1 MKLFQAHSVSSIAV
15 KDERAFSA
23 YLTGPKTYNT
33 IDEDHKHESRVE
45 EVTDESAEGEDS
57 LTPREVEVKIETDV

>member
-23 YLTGPKTYNT
+23 YLMGPKTYNT
-33 IDEDHKHESRVE
+33 IDEDHKKVEDVTNEVIDEPVKVE
-45 EVTDESAEGEDS
+45 E
-57 LTPREVEVKIETDV
+57 LEVKIESDV